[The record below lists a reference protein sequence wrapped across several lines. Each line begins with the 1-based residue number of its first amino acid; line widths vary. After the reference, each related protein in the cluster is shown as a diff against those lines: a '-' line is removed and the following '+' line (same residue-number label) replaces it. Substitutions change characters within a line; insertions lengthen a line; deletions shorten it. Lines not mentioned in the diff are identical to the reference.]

1 MYSYYCC
8 VVLLC
13 SANDPAVVIA
23 ECIAGFQSAKDQ
35 ISVQTKSLLHQ
46 RQKSISHLLGVKA
59 RELKLTAIVESCLQ
73 DMREK
78 AYCISRSERANE
90 KNRPAW

>member
-1 MYSYYCC
+1 MAALSCC
-8 VVLLC
+8 
-13 SANDPAVVIA
+13 SSTDPAVVIA

-35 ISVQTKSLLHQ
+35 ISVQTKSLLQQ

-59 RELKLTAIVESCLQ
+59 RELKLTPIAESCLK

-78 AYCISRSERANE
+78 AYSISCSERANE